1 MEIIAVLATLILGVL
16 IEATIGVRF
25 NMPGIGS
32 MVAVA
37 IMGAFILWAVR
48 HGKK

>member
-16 IEATIGVRF
+16 TEATIGVRF